1 MQTVTQLPILFAAA
15 QYSLAYMLLG
25 GGVLGA
31 VGIYIVAKMLGR

>member
-15 QYSLAYMLLG
+15 KYSLAYMLLG